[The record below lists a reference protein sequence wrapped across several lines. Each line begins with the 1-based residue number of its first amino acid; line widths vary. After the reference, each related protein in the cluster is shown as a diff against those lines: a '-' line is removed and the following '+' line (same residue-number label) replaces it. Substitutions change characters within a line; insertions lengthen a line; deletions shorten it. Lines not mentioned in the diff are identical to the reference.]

1 MTAQGN
7 HVLPAVPPLPASPG
21 PSAATCASLPTEGIA
36 ETFQPELPWISIASL
51 MEVISAASTMAAY
64 GDATSTAFGQTMLQ
78 LVIRSALYQY
88 LSNGEIGVTTSGGGS
103 INAGLVIGIIA
114 AVVVVA
120 VVIVIVAVV
129 VNKKKK
135 AKQA

>member
-1 MTAQGN
+1 MYYTILREEWGFQGMLITDGDGSDGDTYNNAQAM
-7 HVLPAVPPLPASPG
+7 L
-21 PSAATCASLPTEGIA
+21 
-36 ETFQPELPWISIASL
+36 SIGGAIL
-51 MEVISAASTMAAY
+51 NRGVYINAASTLAAY

-78 LVIRSALYQY
+78 LVVRSALYQY

-120 VVIVIVAVV
+120 AAIVIVAVV